1 MKTPQLTS
9 LSGSTPAESGGDDE
23 RRTITMTTSS
33 DTRTV
38 TITKAQEAYVSWYV
52 DVLIYTVVLNLF
64 VEYSEAVKIDSFT
77 ISILTALLL
86 KLILVFLERIEGR
99 VHHYFQ
105 QKSGTLWKV
114 VGFLVTITILIL
126 GKLFIL
132 EAVNFV
138 FGDRVE
144 LGHFVEVLVLIL
156 TMIVTRAIAVWF
168 YKRLG
173 TDDEAEQGL

>member
-1 MKTPQLTS
+1 MTS
-9 LSGSTPAESGGDDE
+9 
-23 RRTITMTTSS
+23 SS

-38 TITKAQEAYVSWYV
+38 TITRAQEVYVSWYV
-52 DVLIYTVVLNLF
+52 DVLVYTIVLNLF

-77 ISILTALLL
+77 ISVLTALLL
-86 KLILVFLERIEGR
+86 KLILVLLERIEQR
-99 VHHYFQ
+99 VHHYFE
-105 QKSGTLWKV
+105 QKEGTAFKV
-114 VGFLVTITILIL
+114 LGFVITIAILIL

-156 TMIVTRAIAVWF
+156 TMIVTRAIAEWI
-168 YKRLG
+168 YRRLG
-173 TDDEAEQGL
+173 AEEEA